1 MALGGD
7 RRGGAAAG
15 GSYIS
20 PHRAHPG
27 HPLLAASLGGRAVG
41 VVFIIAPF
49 AFHFTGLPLGT
60 TARRVGPADDLNFQC
75 A

>member
-1 MALGGD
+1 M
-7 RRGGAAAG
+7 
-15 GSYIS
+15 
-20 PHRAHPG
+20 
-27 HPLLAASLGGRAVG
+27 G